1 LEVGLTIEEFWQLT
15 WREFLLYKYAYD
27 NKQIKEWERTRTI
40 AYLIYKSNTTDKSPK
55 SLKAFFPLPSDVE
68 EVDDSPKLTQDQL
81 ARTLKM
87 YGVK

>member
-1 LEVGLTIEEFWQLT
+1 
-15 WREFLLYKYAYD
+15 
-27 NKQIKEWERTRTI
+27 
-40 AYLIYKSNTTDKSPK
+40 LIYKSNTTDKSPK

>member
-1 LEVGLTIEEFWQLT
+1 M
-15 WREFLLYKYAYD
+15 AYD

-55 SLKAFFPLPSDVE
+55 SLKAFFPLPSDITE
-68 EVDDSPKLTQDQL
+68 EDDSPKLTQDQL
-81 ARTLKM
+81 MRTLKM